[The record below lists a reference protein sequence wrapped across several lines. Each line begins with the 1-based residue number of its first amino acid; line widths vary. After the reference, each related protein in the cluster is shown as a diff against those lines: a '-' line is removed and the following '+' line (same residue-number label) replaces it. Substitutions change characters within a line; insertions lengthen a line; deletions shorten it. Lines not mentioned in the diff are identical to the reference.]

1 MTSLLYRGHRF
12 GAKTAALELRSIY
25 LPEEASWLAEYLHEV
40 TVFSKGKYD
49 DQADSPLSSSN
60 GYKKPGPNDGYYE
73 WLRLKAVPSAKPNSI
88 GRGNEALSRVVPRG
102 HPAGITVSSSA
113 ETASLNSAETQGILV
128 CGLGIPASLV
138 KGIGCSGS

>member
-12 GAKTAALELRSIY
+12 GAKTATLELRSIY

-88 GRGNEALSRVVPRG
+88 GRGNEALSRVVPRDIQRVSPP
-102 HPAGITVSSSA
+102 HPVPKQLRSIRLKPKEYSFAG
-113 ETASLNSAETQGILV
+113 
-128 CGLGIPASLV
+128 
-138 KGIGCSGS
+138 

>member
-12 GAKTAALELRSIY
+12 GAKTATLELRSIY
-25 LPEEASWLAEYLHEV
+25 LPAEASWLAEYLHEV

-73 WLRLKAVPSAKPNSI
+73 WLRMKEMASAKPNSI
-88 GRGNEALSRVVPRG
+88 GRGNEALSRVVPRDIQRVSPP
-102 HPAGITVSSSA
+102 HPVPKQLRSIRLKPKEYSFAG
-113 ETASLNSAETQGILV
+113 
-128 CGLGIPASLV
+128 
-138 KGIGCSGS
+138 

>member
-12 GAKTAALELRSIY
+12 GAKTATLELRSIY

-88 GRGNEALSRVVPRG
+88 GRGNEALSRVVPRDIQRESPS
-102 HPAGITVSSSA
+102 HPVPKQLRSIRLKPKEYSFAG
-113 ETASLNSAETQGILV
+113 
-128 CGLGIPASLV
+128 
-138 KGIGCSGS
+138 